1 MIIVSI
7 TEDTK
12 GRPLIK
18 KGGLKRMIDYL
29 IGRKGYRKPLWVFC
43 VITFFLVLVF
53 EVIDLL
59 TSLF

>member
-1 MIIVSI
+1 
-7 TEDTK
+7 
-12 GRPLIK
+12 
-18 KGGLKRMIDYL
+18 MIDYL